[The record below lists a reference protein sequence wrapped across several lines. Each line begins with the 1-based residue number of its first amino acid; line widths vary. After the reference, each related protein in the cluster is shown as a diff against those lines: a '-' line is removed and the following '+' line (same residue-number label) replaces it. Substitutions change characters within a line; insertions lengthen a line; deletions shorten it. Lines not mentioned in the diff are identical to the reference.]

1 MGDKMTTEAII
12 QFLIL
17 MLAMIAAGAIGY
29 WVAREKYRGRP
40 HQYKGHQ
47 PIPNTA
53 RPRNKMA
60 PTVQ

>member
-1 MGDKMTTEAII
+1 MTTEAII

-17 MLAMIAAGAIGY
+17 MLAMIASGAIGY

-40 HQYKGHQ
+40 AQYRGHQ
-47 PIPNTA
+47 PIPNSAT
-53 RPRNKMA
+53 PRSKMA